1 MAEERHYIV
10 ESLEGFDGATFVTI
24 TAPWLP
30 GLPQDTH
37 QKLRSVV
44 LPDGTNAGRFSP
56 QILGRPA
63 KGISLVRV
71 WTDGPLVEGDS
82 YSSVGAATSI
92 AADGILRASPTSVNR
107 GVTVPLGLGPRAAKA
122 IELGPTDDLVI
133 TKSNAGLHGDPV
145 TVHIVV
151 LDLTE
156 EESFS
161 WTEFNNTVID
171 SLETTETRRL
181 TVNAGPVDILP
192 WAVDRLYVEAN
203 GTSDGGS
210 LRLPTLA
217 SQGIGSRIRITRLD
231 LLGVG
236 THFFLIASGT
246 ETING
251 MTSPIPFAY
260 NGFGVY
266 LDVTADGWI
275 ASAAPRSETAIAW
288 TGTQIIA
295 ASSRERQLIEWTPG
309 TDTTLTLPTAASMA
323 IGQEIEVV
331 VVNTSGSGGTVIPAA
346 GEQVDRVIGKPTPL
360 VRRGDSAIFR
370 RVPTGAWLSYINYN
384 PLNRDSFAIAADPA
398 LAANTGW
405 DGNRH
410 YRCTYAAPG
419 DFTLPTAPKLG
430 TEITVSQGNANAVT
444 LQAGGNVIIAGGTSL
459 ATLALAIDEP
469 IHLVFFT
476 GAWVQ
481 V

>member
-10 ESLEGFDGATFVTI
+10 ESLEGFDGATFVAVTE
-24 TAPWLP
+24 PWLP
-30 GLPQDTH
+30 GLPQNTH

-44 LPDGTNAGRFSP
+44 LADGTNAGRFSP
-56 QILGRPA
+56 QVLGRPA
-63 KGISLVRV
+63 KGISLIRV
-71 WTDGPLVEGDS
+71 WTDGPLVDGDS

-92 AADGILRASPTSVNR
+92 ASDGILRAFPTSVNR

-133 TKSNAGLHGDPV
+133 TKSNGSGSPV

-181 TVNAGPVDILP
+181 TVTAGPVDILP

-203 GTSDGGS
+203 GTSNGGT
-210 LRLPTLA
+210 LRLPSLA
-217 SQGIGSRIRITRLD
+217 VQPVGSRVRVSRRD
-231 LLGVG
+231 VLGTG
-236 THFFLIASGT
+236 THFFLIASGI

-266 LDVTADGWI
+266 LDATADGWI
-275 ASAAPRSETAIAW
+275 ASSAPRDETAIAW
-288 TGTQIIA
+288 AGTQVIA

-309 TDTTLTLPTAASMA
+309 TDTTLTLPLAASMA

-346 GEQVDRVIGKPTPL
+346 GEQVDRVINKATPL
-360 VRRGDSAIFR
+360 VRAGDSAIFR
-370 RVPTGAWLSYINYN
+370 RIPTGAWLSYLNYN
-384 PLNRDSFAIAADPA
+384 PLNRDSFAVAADPA
-398 LAANTGW
+398 LGASTGW

-410 YRCTYAAPG
+410 YRCTYAAG
-419 DFTLPTAPKLG
+419 GNFTLPTAPKLG
-430 TEITVSQGNANAVT
+430 TEITVSQSNANAVT
-444 LQAGGNVIIAGGTSL
+444 LQAGGNVIIAGGTAI
-459 ATLALAIDEP
+459 ATLALTINAP